1 MRISRE
7 LSSGKKVKDLSYKQ
21 LLIYF
26 AFPKDLRK
34 VGPTLLVASLPFANY
49 IVFPVA
55 YLFPKHFLSS
65 HFWNLQQK
73 IDFQL
78 EEHTKKITNNRSV
91 FRHLQAKLDE
101 VPYNNDHHN
110 NVKLIFDKL
119 GSGLYASPQEILNV
133 SSFFT
138 GQPFGLNH
146 LCNSHLVKF

>member
-110 NVKLIFDKL
+110 N
-119 GSGLYASPQEILNV
+119 EMLNV
-133 SSFFT
+133 PFFFS

-146 LCNSHLVKF
+146 LCNSHLVKFYLHFLFQLTFF